1 MNLTVIT
8 LACALLGEAPSAG
21 YMYPPVVPAGVVTE
35 VQLGGYEFTPD
46 VEFFSPDPQV
56 TITKMGPPGKFVV
69 APPPYWFGQKSMRAA
84 FPIPREVPAQIHV
97 APGNLSGS
105 AYWQVANAGGA
116 SRCVPFLVEAGNIV
130 VEKRRRDSPQTLHP
144 LPVTVPARLGNIAEI
159 DEYQFVAA
167 QEGFVTA
174 ELITHQI
181 GSLMTGAIEVS
192 ESGGDRRLGDA
203 VDLEGK
209 DIALTFAVKAGKVY
223 SLKVFDV
230 QFRGNQAFVYALR
243 LSLGPRVIMTRP
255 VTGRRGH
262 SCDVEF
268 IGYGLQGDSPALQTI
283 TRKVDF
289 PNQEVATFSY
299 SLDTAAGT
307 ALVRFPLRDTDEVVE
322 QERTE
327 IVGPVVV
334 NGTLGEVGAEDRYTV
349 KMQAGDSWE
358 IAVEAAALGS
368 PLDPTLRVLAP
379 DGTEIVKDD
388 KPGDCTLTFKS
399 TAAGPHT
406 IVVSDISA
414 QVGTPLSVYRLVVT
428 VPPLADFS
436 LSVPQTLNFEPG
448 GKTSVTVKLARL
460 HGYDGDV
467 AIGIEGLPKGV
478 SVPADLVIPAGKVEL
493 KFELTAAADCSGT
506 TGYVRVVGTGKRGDV
521 SLTRVAVTDTG
532 LLTSVLLTPIISK
545 VPITIAWVLR
555 ETQHERPRGSTF
567 PAELEIKRQEGYDGE
582 IWLMPHSKQ
591 SRHRQGITGP
601 IMRVPR
607 GVDRIL
613 YPVFIPEWLETF
625 RTSRMVVL
633 AMAKMADAQGNVRYV
648 QAKSG
653 RLCWIVEGALMKV
666 DGRDAEI
673 TASPGGNFEVTVDIL
688 RRPKFAEAVTLEVVA
703 ADDVGGLFKAAPV
716 VVPTGERQATIQV
729 ETMADPRLYPEQK
742 LKIRATA
749 LEDGKWLAVSETD
762 VTVVFREVS
771 ATRFNAP

>member
-8 LACALLGEAPSAG
+8 VACALLGEVPSAG
-21 YMYPPVVPAGVVTE
+21 YMYPPVVPAGAVTE

-56 TITKMGPPGKFVV
+56 TITKRGPLGKFIV

-84 FPIPREVPAQIHV
+84 FLTPREVPARIRV
-97 APGNLSGS
+97 AEGKPSGS

-116 SRCVPFLVEAGNIV
+116 SRCVPFLVDAGNIV
-130 VEKRRRDSPQTLHP
+130 VENRHRDTPQMLET
-144 LPVTVPARLGNIAEI
+144 LPVIVAARLGKIAEI
-159 DEYQFVAA
+159 DEYQFVAT
-167 QEGFVTA
+167 QDGLVTA

-181 GSLMTGAIEVS
+181 GSLLTGAIEVG
-192 ESGGDRRLGDA
+192 ETGKDHRLGDA

-209 DIALTFAVKAGKVY
+209 DIELTFAVKAGKSY
-223 SLKVFDV
+223 SLRVFDV
-230 QFRGNQAFVYALR
+230 QFRGNRAFVYALR

-255 VTGRRGH
+255 VAGRRGR
-262 SCDVEF
+262 SCDVDF
-268 IGYGLQGDSPALQTI
+268 IGYGLQNGTSTLQSV

-289 PNQEVATFSY
+289 PDQETAAFAY
-299 SLDTAAGT
+299 SLDTPVGT
-307 ALVRFPLRDTDEVVE
+307 ALVSFPLRDTDEVVGRG
-322 QERTE
+322 RTE
-327 IVGPVVV
+327 IACPVVV
-334 NGTLGEVGAEDRYTV
+334 NGALAEVGVEDRYTAEM
-349 KMQAGDSWE
+349 KAGDSWA

-379 DGTEIVKDD
+379 DGSEIAKFD
-388 KPGDCTLTFKS
+388 KAGDCALTFK
-399 TAAGPHT
+399 AVADGPHV
-406 IVVSDISA
+406 IVVGDISA
-414 QVGTPLSVYRLVVT
+414 QAGTPLSVYRLVVE

-436 LSVPQTLNFEPG
+436 LSVPQTINFEPG
-448 GKTSVTVKLARL
+448 GKASATVKLARL
-460 HGYDGDV
+460 HGYAGNV
-467 AIGIEGLPKGV
+467 AVGIEGLPKGV
-478 SVPADLVIPAGKVEL
+478 SVPADLVIPAGKSEL
-493 KFELTAAADCSGT
+493 KFELSASTDCSGMAA
-506 TGYVRVVGTGKRGDV
+506 YVRVVGVGRRGDV
-521 SLTRVAVTDTG
+521 TLTRVASTDVG
-532 LLTSVLLTPIISK
+532 QLTSVLLTPIISQ

-601 IMRVPR
+601 IMKVPS

-633 AMAKMADAQGNVRYV
+633 AMAKVVDAQGTARYV

-673 TASPGGNFEVTVDIL
+673 TASPGDKLEVTVDIL
-688 RRPKFAEAVTLEVVA
+688 RRPKFTEDVTLEVVA
-703 ADDVGGLFKAAPV
+703 ADDVDGLFKAAPV
-716 VVPTGERQATIQV
+716 VVPSGKRQATIQV

-762 VTVVFREVS
+762 VTVVFRQAS
-771 ATRFNAP
+771 AARRTP

>member
-8 LACALLGEAPSAG
+8 VACALLGEAPSAG

-56 TITKMGPPGKFVV
+56 TITKTGPPGKLIV
-69 APPPYWFGQKSMRAA
+69 APPPYWFGQKSMRAP
-84 FPIPREVPAQIHV
+84 FPIPREVPARVHV
-97 APGNLSGS
+97 AEGNSAGS

-116 SRCVPFLVEAGNIV
+116 SRCVPFLVDAGNIV
-130 VEKRRRDSPQTLHP
+130 VENRRRDTPQTLGT
-144 LPVTVPARLGNIAEI
+144 LPVIVAARLGKIAEI
-159 DEYQFVAA
+159 DEYQFVATKD
-167 QEGFVTA
+167 GLVTA

-181 GSLMTGAIEVS
+181 GSLMTGAIEVG
-192 ESGGDRRLGDA
+192 ETGGDQRLGDA

-209 DIALTFAVKAGKVY
+209 DIVLTFAVKAGKTY
-223 SLKVFDV
+223 SLRVFDV
-230 QFRGNQAFVYALR
+230 QFRGNQTFVYALR

-255 VTGRRGH
+255 VAGRRGR

-268 IGYGLQGDSPALQTI
+268 IGYGLQNGTSTLQRM

-289 PNQEVATFSY
+289 PDQEMATFSY
-299 SLDTAAGT
+299 HLDTPAGT

-322 QERTE
+322 QDGRE
-327 IVGPVVV
+327 IAGPVVI
-334 NGTLGEVGAEDRYTV
+334 NGALGEVGAENRYTV
-349 KMQAGDSWE
+349 GMKAGDSWAV
-358 IAVEAAALGS
+358 AVEAAALGS

-379 DGTEIVKDD
+379 DGSEMVKYD
-388 KPGDCTLTFKS
+388 KAGDCALTFKAV
-399 TAAGPHT
+399 AAGLHT
-406 IVVSDISA
+406 IVVGDISA
-414 QVGTPLSVYRLVVT
+414 QVGTPLSVYRLIVK

-436 LSVPQTLNFEPG
+436 LAVPQTLNFEPG
-448 GKTSVTVKLARL
+448 GKTSVIVKLARL
-460 HGYDGDV
+460 HGYAGNV
-467 AIGIEGLPKGV
+467 AIGMEGLPKGV
-478 SVPADLVIPAGKVEL
+478 SVPADLVIPAGKNEL
-493 KFELTAAADCSGT
+493 KFELSATADCSRT
-506 TGYVRVVGTGKRGDV
+506 TAYVRVVGVGQRGD
-521 SLTRVAVTDTG
+521 STLTRVASTDMG
-532 LLTSVLLTPIISK
+532 QLTSVLLTPIISK

-567 PAELEIKRQEGYDGE
+567 PAELEIKRQEGYEGE

-601 IMRVPR
+601 IMKVPN
-607 GVDRIL
+607 GVDRIF

-633 AMAKMADAQGNVRYV
+633 AMAKMVDAQGNARYV

-673 TASPGGNFEVTVDIL
+673 TALPGGNFEITVDIL
-688 RRPKFAEAVTLEVVA
+688 RRPKFNEDVTLEVVA
-703 ADDVGGLFKAAPV
+703 AADVGGLFKAAPV
-716 VVPTGERQATIQV
+716 VVPSGQRQATIQV
-729 ETMADPRLYPEQK
+729 KTMADPRLFPEQK
-742 LKIRATA
+742 LTIRATA
-749 LEDGKWLAVSETD
+749 LESGKWLTVSQTA
-762 VTVVFREVS
+762 VTVVFD
-771 ATRFNAP
+771 APSEARRAP